1 MPLVAFS
8 NLGCSKNQVDG
19 SRMLRHV
26 LSVGYTLTEDASRAD
41 VIIVNTCAFIEAA
54 KVEAITMILE
64 MVAFKKNGRCKKLVV
79 CGCFS
84 QRFRESA
91 AGKFPEVDLW
101 AGMDD
106 WPELFARHLKTGPRP
121 SFVRELPAPRATQY
135 LKIAE
140 GCSHGC
146 TFCAIPLIRGKFR
159 SCAPAAILEEAKW
172 LVGEGVLECVVVA
185 QDSSMYGKDRGTSL
199 VLLLQELLA
208 NTPFPWIRVMY
219 LHPSLVDDELLRLF
233 AREPRLC
240 PYFDIPLQ
248 HAADTVLKAMGRHP
262 LSKGIVALVERIRA
276 AVPDAAIRTAF
287 IVGFPGET
295 EEIFEELLRF
305 VETMKFD
312 KAGVFPFSPEEG
324 TTAFSMRPRPR
335 NATVA
340 RRCEALMSLQREISA
355 SINQSRVGRI
365 VDVIV
370 DGKADQPGFTTMG
383 RTRWDA
389 PEVDGNVYMKTL
401 KIPCG
406 AIVPVRIH
414 AAGDYDLYGEPETR

>member
-1 MPLVAFS
+1 
-8 NLGCSKNQVDG
+8 
-19 SRMLRHV
+19 
-26 LSVGYTLTEDASRAD
+26 
-41 VIIVNTCAFIEAA
+41 
-54 KVEAITMILE
+54 
-64 MVAFKKNGRCKKLVV
+64 
-79 CGCFS
+79 
-84 QRFRESA
+84 
-91 AGKFPEVDLW
+91 
-101 AGMDD
+101 
-106 WPELFARHLKTGPRP
+106 
-121 SFVRELPAPRATQY
+121 
-135 LKIAE
+135 
-140 GCSHGC
+140 
-146 TFCAIPLIRGKFR
+146 
-159 SCAPAAILEEAKW
+159 
-172 LVGEGVLECVVVA
+172 
-185 QDSSMYGKDRGTSL
+185 
-199 VLLLQELLA
+199 
-208 NTPFPWIRVMY
+208 MY